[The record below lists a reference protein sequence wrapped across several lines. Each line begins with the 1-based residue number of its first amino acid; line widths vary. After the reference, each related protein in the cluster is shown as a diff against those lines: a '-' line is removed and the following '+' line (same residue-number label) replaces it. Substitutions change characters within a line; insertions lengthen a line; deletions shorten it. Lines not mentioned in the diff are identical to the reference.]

1 MVSNLVF
8 VPIIS
13 VSFLLN
19 KNKNKNKKTIKNKKT
34 NKNKNKNNVQCLSQ
48 STNHL
53 RQKRFGTSQFM
64 RNTPPLW
71 LTEWALDLWT
81 TTIRRCGLWRFHVHG
96 WNIAKRS
103 PRRRRSST
111 ILCRDLSWRISTLA
125 MTLNNVTSSVTCWG
139 WSRDLDLIMRKLFG
153 SRGYDMLRKDAEGYH
168 LEFTQHSGNFQSYCH
183 LTFNEGME

>member
-19 KNKNKNKKTIKNKKT
+19 KNKNKNKKTIKNNKT

-139 WSRDLDLIMRKLFG
+139 MIKG
-153 SRGYDMLRKDAEGYH
+153 SRPDNEEALWQQGLWHVTKGCRR
-168 LEFTQHSGNFQSYCH
+168 LPSRVHS
-183 LTFNEGME
+183 T